1 MVLGLSSPVILLSAK
16 FNLEATKIN
25 TERFN
30 RKQLQTL
37 ELITATAVLLYVC
50 YLLALPFL
58 PALAWGLALA
68 VVALPIHRRIERL
81 VKNAN
86 LAAGLSV
93 FLVVVVVV
101 APIVFAVRQI
111 TGEAVRSTQTVLQ
124 EIESG
129 NWRVR
134 LEQYPQA
141 ASVVRRLEEEANLRG
156 VAEQAVNKIPALI
169 SDFLS
174 GSIWLGAE
182 FLITFFALFFFF
194 RDRQEFLRG
203 IRHLVPL
210 SDEETDEIFK
220 RVNDTLYATLYG
232 VVAVSIAQGTLAG
245 LMFWILGIPAPVLW
259 GLAMSVLALVPFLG
273 AWIIWLPAAAYLAL
287 EGSWIKSLILLGW
300 GLSAVALIDNFLYPI
315 IVGDRLR
322 LHTLIIFISLVGGVG
337 LFGAAGIVLG
347 PLTLALT
354 VALFDIWRKRTTATR
369 TGKIATES

>member
-1 MVLGLSSPVILLSAK
+1 M
-16 FNLEATKIN
+16 EETKIN
-25 TERFN
+25 NERFN

-58 PALAWGLALA
+58 PALAWALALA

-81 VKNAN
+81 VKNTN

-93 FLVVVVVV
+93 FLVAVVVV
-101 APIVFAVRQI
+101 APIAFAVRQI
-111 TGEAVRSTQTVLQ
+111 TSEAVRSTQTVLQ

-134 LEQYPQA
+134 LEHYPQA

-156 VAEQAVNKIPALI
+156 AAEQAVNKIPALI

-232 VVAVSIAQGTLAG
+232 VVAVAAAQGTLAG
-245 LMFWILGIPAPVLW
+245 LMFWMLGLPAPVLW
-259 GLAMSVLALVPFLG
+259 GLVMSVLALLPFLG
-273 AWIIWLPAAAYLAL
+273 TWLIWIPAAVYLAL
-287 EGSWIKSLILLGW
+287 EGSWVKSFILLGW

-315 IVGDRLR
+315 IVGNRLR

-354 VALFDIWRKRTTATR
+354 VALLDIWRNRTATR
-369 TGKIATES
+369 TGKIATEG

>member
-1 MVLGLSSPVILLSAK
+1 M
-16 FNLEATKIN
+16 EATKIN
-25 TERFN
+25 NERFN

-58 PALAWGLALA
+58 PALAWALALA

-81 VKNAN
+81 VKNTN

-93 FLVVVVVV
+93 FLVAVVVV
-101 APIVFAVRQI
+101 APIAFTVRQI

-156 VAEQAVNKIPALI
+156 AAEQAVNKIPALI

-182 FLITFFALFFFF
+182 FLITFFALFFFL

-232 VVAVSIAQGTLAG
+232 VVAVAAAQGTLAG
-245 LMFWILGIPAPVLW
+245 LMFWLLGLPAPVLW
-259 GLAMSVLALVPFLG
+259 GLVMSVLALLPFLG
-273 AWIIWLPAAAYLAL
+273 TWLIWIPAAVYLAL
-287 EGSWIKSLILLGW
+287 EGSWVKSLILLSW

-315 IVGDRLR
+315 IVGNRLR

-354 VALFDIWRKRTTATR
+354 VALLDIWRKRTATR
-369 TGKIATES
+369 TGKIATEG

>member
-1 MVLGLSSPVILLSAK
+1 M
-16 FNLEATKIN
+16 EATKIN
-25 TERFN
+25 NERFN

-58 PALAWGLALA
+58 PALAWALALA

-81 VKNAN
+81 VKNTN

-93 FLVVVVVV
+93 FLVAVVVV
-101 APIVFAVRQI
+101 APIAFAVRQI

-156 VAEQAVNKIPALI
+156 AAEQAVNKIPALI

-232 VVAVSIAQGTLAG
+232 VVAVAAAQGTLAG
-245 LMFWILGIPAPVLW
+245 LMFWLLGLPAPILW
-259 GLAMSVLALVPFLG
+259 GLVMSVLALLPFLG
-273 AWIIWLPAAAYLAL
+273 TWLIWIPAAVYLAL

-315 IVGDRLR
+315 IVGNRLR

-354 VALFDIWRKRTTATR
+354 VALLDIWRKRTATQ
-369 TGKIATES
+369 TGKIATEG